1 MQIQKLI
8 FSVDFFFESSARLQ
22 RPMAVSLTGG
32 KTPPMASDVKPLI
45 SAESPDSAKIS
56 TQLPAWMKVGAVAA
70 ASALAGGLA
79 AAWFYRKTLTRLQN
93 AESEADNSNFRIH
106 HGRTEDEI

>member
-1 MQIQKLI
+1 METDI
-8 FSVDFFFESSARLQ
+8 
-22 RPMAVSLTGG
+22 
-32 KTPPMASDVKPLI
+32 KPLI
-45 SAESPDSAKIS
+45 SAESNDSTRIS

-93 AESEADNSNFRIH
+93 AELGQDNSNFRIRNR
-106 HGRTEDEI
+106 GTEDEI